1 MRPSLILAS
10 MLLAISSAASS
21 QAPESP
27 PFHTFAD
34 LADLAL
40 AAPVIAHVRIA
51 RATLLSPREAGPP
64 PPGFRRFLFEA
75 EAMALVRGAPDTPVR
90 VSWLADLPVD
100 GRGRAQPPRRRSEY
114 LVLAAPVAGRP
125 GELRLVA
132 RDSMVAFDPATA
144 AIVREIVRE
153 VLAPD
158 SPPRITGAGRAFHV
172 TGSLPGESETQVF
185 LETHDSRPV
194 SLTVLRRPGEEP
206 KWSVA
211 LGEMVDEAAATPR
224 PETLLWY
231 RLACFLPGSLP
242 TSSIAEASARE
253 AAAITRDYRLFLER
267 LGPCRRQRVAVAD

>member
-10 MLLAISSAASS
+10 MLLAISSPVSP

-27 PFHTFAD
+27 PVLAFAD

-51 RATLLSPREAGPP
+51 QATSLSLREAGPA
-64 PPGFRRFLFEA
+64 PPGFRRFLLEA
-75 EAMALVRGAPDTPVR
+75 DAMALIRGANATPVR
-90 VSWLADLPVD
+90 LSWLADLPID
-100 GRGRAQPPRRRSEY
+100 ARGRAQPPRRRSEY
-114 LVLAAPVAGRP
+114 LLLAAPVAGRP

-132 RDSMVAFDPATA
+132 RDSMVAYDPATA
-144 AIVREIVRE
+144 AIVRDIVRE
-153 VLAPD
+153 ALAAD

-194 SLTVLRRPGEEP
+194 SLIVLRRPGEEP

-211 LGEMVDEAAATPR
+211 LGEMVDEAAAPPR

-231 RLACFLPGSLP
+231 RLACFLPGTLP
-242 TSSIAEASARE
+242 MSSIAESSAAE
-253 AAAITRDYRLFLER
+253 AAAIARDYRLFLER
-267 LGPCRRQRVAVAD
+267 LGPCRRQRVPTAG